1 LVSVSAVIPAVAVV
15 TPMRQ
20 NGGDKAG
27 SGL

>member
-1 LVSVSAVIPAVAVV
+1 VSVSAVIPPVAVV

-20 NGGDKAG
+20 HGGDEAG